1 METGYKDFTVM
12 LVDDEEAI
20 LKSLKRLIRR
30 LGCKVVTYESPVTAL
45 EELENVQVDLVISDM
60 RMPEMGGECFLEE
73 VSKTYPDVERIVLT
87 GYADAQATIDA
98 INKGKISRFMQK
110 PWNDEEV
117 VKVIKK
123 GVELKHLQIENERLQ
138 QETQNQ
144 NAQLAELNGAL
155 EAKVAERTEMLQL
168 ANKQLKGSYRSIV
181 RMFSNLTARRLGIK
195 ASGENQKM
203 NKLMIGLAN
212 KVELEDKERKQL
224 YYAWQL
230 RHIGKLSFQ
239 DYLINVPYLNLNPA
253 QQRAYQQHPV
263 LANAAC
269 LMVKPLYPA
278 GKIILQYKEYLDGSG
293 YPNGL
298 KGKEIKY
305 RAQILCVISD
315 YLELIYGLYAERRY
329 STSEALEYLSETA
342 KERYNQE
349 VVSALAEVVEELSQ
363 EGETLSDSA
372 IFSDQLRQNMIL
384 SRDLISNDGIMLL
397 SEGQQLDDTAIE
409 RIREMEFNLQESF
422 KIYVKQ

>member
-1 METGYKDFTVM
+1 VKTDYKSFTVM
-12 LVDDEEAI
+12 LVDEDNVI
-20 LKSLKRLIRR
+20 LDKLYSLINE
-30 LGCKVVTYESPVTAL
+30 LGCNVVCYDSPISAL
-45 EELENVQVDLVISDM
+45 EQLRELSVDLVISDM
-60 RMPEMGGECFLEE
+60 RLPEMDGECFLEKIAK
-73 VSKTYPDVERIVLT
+73 SYPEAERIVLT
-87 GYADAQATIDA
+87 EHSDPQAAIDA

-110 PWNDEEV
+110 PWSDEDV
-117 VKVIKK
+117 VKVVTKAVK
-123 GVELKHLQIENERLQ
+123 LKHLQDENESLQ
-138 QETQNQ
+138 LETQKKNK
-144 NAQLAELNGAL
+144 QLKQINEAL
-155 EAKVAERTEMLQL
+155 EEKVSERTEMLQL
-168 ANKQLKGSYRSIV
+168 SNNELKGSYRSIV

-195 ASGENQKM
+195 ASGENQKL

-278 GKIILQYKEYLDGSG
+278 GQIILQYKEYLDGSG

-349 VVSALAEVVEELSQ
+349 VVAALAEVVEELSQ